1 MIHLPEASDSDS
13 EDRYVEVMRP
23 APPDWRAAP
32 SRGRELDL
40 LPEMTMTEHV
50 KALQAAREQ
59 MVQARRDLAI
69 VLAEPYDPRKTPQSR
84 TTLIEVQSV
93 IDQIDKAIADEWNVA
108 PLAPAKQLSAD
119 DPYGDGYQ

>member
-1 MIHLPEASDSDS
+1 MIHLPEIFDRNS
-13 EDRYVEVMRP
+13 EDTQ
-23 APPDWRAAP
+23 
-32 SRGRELDL
+32 SRGRSQGLELL
-40 LPEMTMTEHV
+40 QETTMTEHV

-59 MVQARRDLAI
+59 MVQARRDLAM

-84 TTLIEVQSV
+84 TTLIEVQNV

-108 PLAPAKQLSAD
+108 PLAPTKQLSAD